1 MMIRKFTKDRKG
13 LAAIEFAIIAG
24 VLCISV
30 LNVSDLALYLF
41 DDMQVKN
48 AAEMGAQ
55 AAWSACDLNHVP
67 VTIRCSGY
75 TSAVTRAVQSTSLT
89 TAVTLRSGSPSEGFY
104 CVNSAGALQYVADP
118 YNPPTDCTAA
128 GTPANQPGD
137 YVKIQTTYTWTS
149 LFPGMSIAS
158 ALPATMTST
167 AWMRLS

>member
-1 MMIRKFTKDRKG
+1 MIRKFAKDSKG

-67 VTIRCSGY
+67 VTIRCGGY
-75 TSAVTRAVQSTSLT
+75 TTAVTRAVQSTSL
-89 TAVTLRSGSPSEGFY
+89 ANGITLQTGSPQEGFY
-104 CVNSAGALQYVADP
+104 CVNSAGALQYIADP
-118 YNPPTDCTAA
+118 YNPPNDCTAA

-137 YVKIQTTYTWTS
+137 YIMVRTTYTWTS
-149 LFPGMSIAS
+149 LFPGMSVAS
-158 ALPATMTST
+158 ALPHTMTST
-167 AWMRLS
+167 AWMRLG